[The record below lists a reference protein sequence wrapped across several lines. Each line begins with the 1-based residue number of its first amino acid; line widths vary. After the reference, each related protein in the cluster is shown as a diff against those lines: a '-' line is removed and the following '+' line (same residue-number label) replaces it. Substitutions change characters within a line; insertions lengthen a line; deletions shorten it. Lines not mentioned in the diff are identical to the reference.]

1 MNIDLAL
8 VRHILLALEE
18 VGFDGDVGV
27 EHLGLNDV
35 AGTAL
40 SFHANWMLDEGL
52 IRGKVISNFDT
63 ADVLITAISFA
74 GMRWL
79 EEVRGERGWLDFL
92 KKQGFHKGVGVAT
105 NVAAQAMSKFL

>member
-8 VRHILLALEE
+8 VRHTLLALEE
-18 VGFDGDVGV
+18 VGFDRDVGV
-27 EHLGLNDV
+27 EQLGLNDV

-40 SFHANWMLDEGL
+40 SLHANWMLDEGL

-92 KKQGFHKGVGVAT
+92 KKQGFHEGVGVAT